1 MVQCAYCRN
10 RRQDDGSKCRSCG
23 ATQVRGASGSGGLDL
38 GVGRQYWALQ
48 QAAASQHHMNQQM
61 AQMAQIQQGM
71 IPYCYGGNY
80 GGNGLDGLLDGFN
93 GGMR

>member
-1 MVQCAYCRN
+1 
-10 RRQDDGSKCRSCG
+10 
-23 ATQVRGASGSGGLDL
+23 
-38 GVGRQYWALQ
+38 
-48 QAAASQHHMNQQM
+48 MNQQM